1 MVILYKVINKDNKS
15 CSGGAFDWTEYLPVK
30 IEGGMWIPGK
40 WTPKVSPVLCM
51 SGYHVC
57 VDLNLDEQYLQEQCF
72 VAEAYPNCLCDFSFN
87 KRAYSSIRLMKKVEA
102 WNEQSMRKLVR
113 DMSIEYSQDRWV
125 TFEMNPIENAWKYR
139 TDLSINSVL
148 SYLRM
153 RMNGK
158 WRQVLCRLL
167 AS

>member
-1 MVILYKVINKDNKS
+1 MVILYKFINKDNKS
-15 CSGGAFDWTEYLPVK
+15 CSGGDFDWTEYLPVK
-30 IEGGMWIPGK
+30 NEDGTWTPGK

-57 VDLNLDEQYLQEQCF
+57 VDLNLDEQYLKEQCF
-72 VAEAYPNCLCDFSFN
+72 VAEAYPDCLCAFSFN
-87 KRAYSSIRLMKKVEA
+87 KRAYASIRLVKKVEA
-102 WNEQSMRKLVR
+102 WNKQSIRKLVR
-113 DMSIEYSQDRWV
+113 DMSIEYSRDRWAV
-125 TFEMNPIENAWKYR
+125 FELNPIANAWVYQHELTVDR
-139 TDLSINSVL
+139 LID
-148 SYLRM
+148 YLRI